1 MIKTYK
7 NVISDDKCEEII
19 NKFHNTFSSRVE
31 HEIRVCSGVVLQK
44 PMVQDELMLSIP
56 KIIEEYGNRYAK
68 EKGLGN
74 LEMED
79 VQIIHYGKG
88 EGFFGK
94 HSDGMDRKLSAILY
108 FNEVEVGGETRFH
121 IETPYVVKPKPG
133 KLIFFDSDLQHE
145 ATIPESGDK
154 YIAVT
159 WFK

>member
-1 MIKTYK
+1 MIKTYTDVLSK
-7 NVISDDKCEEII
+7 SDCDQII
-19 NKFHNTFSSRVE
+19 EKFHNTFSSRVE
-31 HEIRVCSGVVLQK
+31 HEMRICSGVVLQK
-44 PMVQDELMLSIP
+44 PMVQDELMLSLPDLIQ
-56 KIIEEYGNRYAK
+56 GYANQYTS
-68 EKGLGN
+68 EAGMGI
-74 LEMED
+74 LEMES

-121 IETPYVVKPKPG
+121 IETPYIVKPKPG
-133 KLIFFDSDLQHE
+133 KLIFFDSNLQHE